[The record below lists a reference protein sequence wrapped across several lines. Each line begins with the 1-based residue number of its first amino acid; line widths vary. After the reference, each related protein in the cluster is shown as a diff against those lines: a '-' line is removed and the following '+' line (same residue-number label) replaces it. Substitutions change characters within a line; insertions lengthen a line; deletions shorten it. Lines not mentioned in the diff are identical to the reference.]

1 MFSLSL
7 IILDIRGI
15 GEIVGAS
22 NVEPSSARGSDD
34 EGASQPMKASPL
46 TDAELDRLGDTLSR
60 FRKPTAMNLEQLDGF
75 FTALIC
81 SPDTVMPSEY
91 LHEIWGGE
99 MADEEAFA
107 DQQVL
112 QEILDLVMRH
122 WNSIAQMLQS
132 GKTFL
137 PVLLKD
143 EDGIAHAN
151 DWPEGFMRGVA
162 LRNEDWLELF
172 DDEERGG
179 SLVPILALAHEHDPD
194 PDLRPYAEPVD
205 ADRREKLIVGVAA
218 GVPAIYRYFEP
229 HRRQAAR
236 SDKESATYRRVTPKL
251 GRNDPCS
258 CGSGKKYKQCC
269 GKVTL
274 H

>member
-1 MFSLSL
+1 
-7 IILDIRGI
+7 
-15 GEIVGAS
+15 
-22 NVEPSSARGSDD
+22 
-34 EGASQPMKASPL
+34 MKASL
-46 TDAELDRLGDTLSR
+46 TDAELDRLDDALGR
-60 FRKPTAMNLEQLDGF
+60 FHSPTAMNLEQLDGF
-75 FTALIC
+75 FAALIC
-81 SPDTVMPSEY
+81 SPDTAMPSEY

-107 DQQVL
+107 DQQAL
-112 QEILDLVMRH
+112 RDFLDLVMRH
-122 WNSIAQMLQS
+122 WNSIAQTLRS

-137 PVLLKD
+137 PVLLED
-143 EDGIAHAN
+143 EDGVVRAN
-151 DWPEGFMRGVA
+151 DWAQGFMRGVA
-162 LRNEDWLELF
+162 LRIEDWLELF

-194 PDLRPYAEPVD
+194 PDLRTYAEPVD
-205 ADRREKLIVGVAA
+205 ADRREQLIIAVAA

-229 HRRQAAR
+229 HRRMAAR
-236 SDKESATYRRVTPKL
+236 SAREDATYRRATPKI

-269 GKVTL
+269 GKITL